1 MYKAKICNK
10 YGEAKIVDCSGESI
24 VYSALRELEID
35 SWMRKLKI
43 GDNKDEETV
52 KLVSDNDF
60 DTAITKILTDNRDTL
75 YDAVLVAKQLNSIK
89 DDAIK
94 EEIER
99 NAINEH

>member
-43 GDNKDEETV
+43 GDNEDGETI
-52 KLVSDNDF
+52 KLVADNDF
-60 DTAITKILTDNRDTL
+60 DAAITKILTDNCDTL
-75 YDAVLVAKQLNSIK
+75 ACFIK
-89 DDAIK
+89 
-94 EEIER
+94 
-99 NAINEH
+99 